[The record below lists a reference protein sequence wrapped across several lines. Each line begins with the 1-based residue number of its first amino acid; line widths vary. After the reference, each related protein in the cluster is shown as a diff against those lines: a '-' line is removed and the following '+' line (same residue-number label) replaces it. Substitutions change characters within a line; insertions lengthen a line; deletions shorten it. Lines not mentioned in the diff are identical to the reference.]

1 MIVVVEVA
9 VVADIAVVDVA
20 VVAAFCSRYNTASLL
35 ILNPFRTA
43 AHFWGQTT
51 QFPSRLSPTR
61 DSGYRGVNP
70 L

>member
-9 VVADIAVVDVA
+9 VADIAVVVDVA

-35 ILNPFRTA
+35 IILNPFRTA

-51 QFPSRLSPTR
+51 QFPSRLSPTQ
-61 DSGYRGVNP
+61 DSGYRGG
-70 L
+70 